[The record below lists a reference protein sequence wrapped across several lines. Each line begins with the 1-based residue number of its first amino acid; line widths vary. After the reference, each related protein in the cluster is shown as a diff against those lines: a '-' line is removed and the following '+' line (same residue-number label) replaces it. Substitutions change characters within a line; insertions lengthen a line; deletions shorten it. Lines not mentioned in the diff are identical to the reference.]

1 LKDEDRL
8 TGKDITSIN
17 SAIKRIFGFKDL
29 DKVLVFDYSRAIL
42 IYKLTENLKLKV
54 GRFVNYSDTT
64 GLKDYTGI
72 VYSIWAFG
80 RPYQSLTA
88 LTQLAMIRYQLPQMK
103 KEPERASTW
112 QKSKTILSN
121 VKKNLPSLAKN
132 PLTIVGGFSI
142 FVKNK

>member
-1 LKDEDRL
+1 MRIRYAHLFHYRLEHWKILSEDRL
-8 TGKDITSIN
+8 TGKDIVSIN
-17 SAIKRIFGFKDL
+17 NSIKRIFGFKDL
-29 DKVLVFDYSRAIL
+29 EEVLDFDYGKAIL

-88 LTQLAMIRYQLPQMK
+88 LSQLAMIRYQLPQMEK
-103 KEPERASTW
+103 RARES
-112 QKSKTILSN
+112 QC
-121 VKKNLPSLAKN
+121 LAK
-132 PLTIVGGFSI
+132 IKYDFE
-142 FVKNK
+142 

>member
-1 LKDEDRL
+1 MKDEDRL
-8 TGKDITSIN
+8 TGKDIVSIN
-17 SAIKRIFGFKDL
+17 RAIKRIFGFKDL
-29 DKVLVFDYSRAIL
+29 EEVLDFDYGKAIL

-88 LTQLAMIRYQLPQMK
+88 LSQLAMIRYQLPQMEK
-103 KEPERASTW
+103 RARES
-112 QKSKTILSN
+112 QC
-121 VKKNLPSLAKN
+121 LAK
-132 PLTIVGGFSI
+132 IKDDFE
-142 FVKNK
+142 

>member
-8 TGKDITSIN
+8 TGKDIVSIN
-17 SAIKRIFGFKDL
+17 SSIKRIFGFKDL
-29 DKVLVFDYSRAIL
+29 EDVLEFDYGRAIL

-72 VYSIWAFG
+72 VYTIWAFG

-88 LTQLAMIRYQLPQMK
+88 LSQLAMIRYQLPQMEK
-103 KEPERASTW
+103 KSQREPV
-112 QKSKTILSN
+112 LG
-121 VKKNLPSLAKN
+121 KNQRR
-132 PLTIVGGFSI
+132 F
-142 FVKNK
+142 

>member
-1 LKDEDRL
+1 MEHWKILKDEDRL
-8 TGKDITSIN
+8 TGKDIASIN
-17 SAIKRIFGFKDL
+17 SAIKKIFGFKDL
-29 DKVLVFDYSRAIL
+29 DKVLEFDYSRAIL

-88 LTQLAMIRYQLPQMK
+88 LSQLAMIRYQLTQMEK
-103 KEPERASTW
+103 RARES
-112 QKSKTILSN
+112 QY
-121 VKKNLPSLAKN
+121 LAK
-132 PLTIVGGFSI
+132 IKDDFE
-142 FVKNK
+142 

>member
-1 LKDEDRL
+1 MRIRYAQLFHYKLEHWKILNEDRL
-8 TGKDITSIN
+8 TGKDIASIN
-17 SAIKRIFGFKDL
+17 SSIKRIFGFKDL
-29 DKVLVFDYSRAIL
+29 EEVLDFDYGKAIL

-88 LTQLAMIRYQLPQMK
+88 LSQLAMIRYQLPQMEK
-103 KEPERASTW
+103 RARES
-112 QKSKTILSN
+112 QC
-121 VKKNLPSLAKN
+121 LAK
-132 PLTIVGGFSI
+132 IKDDFE
-142 FVKNK
+142 

>member
-1 LKDEDRL
+1 MSEDRL
-8 TGKDITSIN
+8 TGKDIVSIN
-17 SAIKRIFGFKDL
+17 NSIKRIFGFKDL
-29 DKVLVFDYSRAIL
+29 EEVLDFDYGKAIL

-88 LTQLAMIRYQLPQMK
+88 LSQLAMIRYQLPQMEK
-103 KEPERASTW
+103 RARES
-112 QKSKTILSN
+112 QC
-121 VKKNLPSLAKN
+121 LAK
-132 PLTIVGGFSI
+132 IKYDFE
-142 FVKNK
+142 

>member
-1 LKDEDRL
+1 MEHWKILNDEDRL
-8 TGKDITSIN
+8 TRKDIVSIN
-17 SAIKRIFGFKDL
+17 SSIKRIFGFKDL

-88 LTQLAMIRYQLPQMK
+88 LSQLAMIKYQLPQMEK
-103 KEPERASTW
+103 RARES
-112 QKSKTILSN
+112 QC
-121 VKKNLPSLAKN
+121 LAK
-132 PLTIVGGFSI
+132 IKDDFE
-142 FVKNK
+142 

>member
-1 LKDEDRL
+1 MRIRYTQLFHYKLEHWKILNEDRL
-8 TGKDITSIN
+8 TGKDIASIN
-17 SAIKRIFGFKDL
+17 SSIKRIFDFKDL
-29 DKVLVFDYSRAIL
+29 EEVLDFDYGKAIL

-88 LTQLAMIRYQLPQMK
+88 LSQLAMIRYQLPQMEK
-103 KEPERASTW
+103 RARES
-112 QKSKTILSN
+112 QCLEKIKQD
-121 VKKNLPSLAKN
+121 
-132 PLTIVGGFSI
+132 FE
-142 FVKNK
+142 

>member
-1 LKDEDRL
+1 MRIRYTQLFHYKLEHWKILNEDRL
-8 TGKDITSIN
+8 TGKDIASIN
-17 SAIKRIFGFKDL
+17 SSIKKIFDFKDL
-29 DKVLVFDYSRAIL
+29 EEVLDFDYGKAIL

-88 LTQLAMIRYQLPQMK
+88 LSQLAMIRYQLPQMEK
-103 KEPERASTW
+103 RARES
-112 QKSKTILSN
+112 QC
-121 VKKNLPSLAKN
+121 LAK
-132 PLTIVGGFSI
+132 IKEDFE
-142 FVKNK
+142 

>member
-1 LKDEDRL
+1 MRIRYTQLFHYKLEHWKILNDEDRL

-17 SAIKRIFGFKDL
+17 SSIKRIFGFKDL
-29 DKVLVFDYSRAIL
+29 EEVLDFDYGKAIL

-88 LTQLAMIRYQLPQMK
+88 LSQLAMVKYQLPQMEK
-103 KEPERASTW
+103 RARES
-112 QKSKTILSN
+112 QC
-121 VKKNLPSLAKN
+121 LAK
-132 PLTIVGGFSI
+132 IKDDFE
-142 FVKNK
+142 

>member
-1 LKDEDRL
+1 MKDDRL
-8 TGKDITSIN
+8 TGTDITSIN

-88 LTQLAMIRYQLPQMK
+88 LRQLAMIRYHYHKWK